1 MPSVYFD
8 HAAAAPLLPEAREA
22 MLPFLSD
29 EFGNPASLHRFG
41 DKPRAAIEAAR
52 AQVAALIN
60 SRPDDIVFTASASE
74 SNNLAIK
81 GFVMSRLPALGHEPK
96 SPERD
101 SPRPAE
107 AGRNQRQSLRFRPHI
122 VVSAIEHVSVIEPAR
137 SLKKLGFDVTEVP
150 VDSEGVIHPDKLE
163 AAIKPETI
171 LVSVMHANYE
181 VGTVQ
186 NIKELAAIAHKHKV
200 PFHSDGTAAVGRIPV
215 DVADLGVDSYAF
227 PAMSVYGPKG
237 AAALYLKRGTR
248 IPSLIEGGF
257 QEKNRRAG
265 TEDIAAIAGFGAAA
279 EITKARLPEWSATM
293 EKLAQRIFNE
303 LPRRL
308 EHIIFTGPVPL
319 GTRTEPPRQPGHD
332 PKSPADFG
340 HVPLSRA
347 NRIPGQVSVV
357 VEFVEGEAML
367 LFLDDEGIAAASG
380 SSCSAKTLKA
390 SHVLLAMGLPHT
402 KAQSSLVL
410 TMGKDSTDAD
420 VTHFLDKLPPI
431 AERLRQMSPL
441 YAKFKKGEDPYAV
454 KPGDECEDEHEPVQE

>member
-1 MPSVYFD
+1 MASGYFD
-8 HAAAAPLLPEAREA
+8 HAAAAPLLPEAGEA
-22 MLPFLSD
+22 MLPFLGE
-29 EFGNPASLHRFG
+29 EFGNPASLHHFG
-41 DKPRAAIEAAR
+41 EKPRAAVEGAR

-81 GFVMSRLPALGHEPK
+81 GFALSRKDKG
-96 SPERD
+96 
-101 SPRPAE
+101 
-107 AGRNQRQSLRFRPHI
+107 NHI
-122 VVSAIEHVSVIEPAR
+122 VVSAIEHVSVLEPAR
-137 SLKKLGFDVTEVP
+137 SLKKLGFEVTEVP
-150 VDSEGVIHPDKLE
+150 VDSEGAFQPDNLE

-186 NIKELAAIAHKHKV
+186 SIKELAAVARKHKV

-215 DVADLGVDSYAF
+215 DVGELDVDAYAF

-248 IPSLIEGGF
+248 IRSLVEGGF

-265 TEDIAAIAGFGAAA
+265 TEDVAAIAGFGAAA
-279 EITKARLPEWSATM
+279 AVAKTKLPEWSANM
-293 EKLAQRIFNE
+293 SKLAQRIFKE
-303 LPRRL
+303 LPQRL
-308 EHIIFTGPVPL
+308 DHVIFTGSMSSRV
-319 GTRTEPPRQPGHD
+319 PGH
-332 PKSPADFG
+332 
-340 HVPLSRA
+340 
-347 NRIPGQVSVV
+347 VSVV
-357 VEFVEGEAML
+357 VEFVEGESML

-410 TMGKDSTDAD
+410 TMGKDSTDED

-431 AERLRQMSPL
+431 AQRLRQMSPL
-441 YAKFKKGEDPYAV
+441 YAKFQKGEDPYAV
-454 KPGDECEDEHEPVQE
+454 RPGDECEDEHHEE

>member
-1 MPSVYFD
+1 MPSAYFD

-22 MLPFLSD
+22 MLSLLTD
-29 EFGNPASLHRFG
+29 EFGNPASLHRHG

-74 SNNLAIK
+74 SNNLAVK
-81 GFVMSRLPALGHEPK
+81 GFALARLRAGRGQSQAKTGDSP
-96 SPERD
+96 PER
-101 SPRPAE
+101 STRGTVPVFA
-107 AGRNQRQSLRFRPHI
+107 AQSGTVPGHI
-122 VVSAIEHVSVIEPAR
+122 VVSAIEHVSVLEPAK
-137 SLKKLGFDVTEVP
+137 SLKKLGFEVTEVP
-150 VDSEGVIHPDKLE
+150 VDSEGVVHPDKLE
-163 AAIKPETI
+163 AAIRPETI

-181 VGTVQ
+181 VGTIQ
-186 NIKELAAIAHKHKV
+186 NIKELAAIARKHKV

-215 DVADLGVDSYAF
+215 DVADLGVDAYTF

-248 IPSLIEGGF
+248 ISSLIEGGF

-265 TEDIAAIAGFGAAA
+265 TEDVAAIAGFGAAA
-279 EITKARLPEWSATM
+279 AVTKARLPEWSATM
-293 EKLAQRIFNE
+293 AKLAQRIFKE
-303 LPRRL
+303 LPGKL
-308 EHIIFTGPVPL
+308 EHIIFTGSMSS
-319 GTRTEPPRQPGHD
+319 RAPGH
-332 PKSPADFG
+332 
-340 HVPLSRA
+340 
-347 NRIPGQVSVV
+347 VSVV

-410 TMGKDSTDAD
+410 TLGKDSADAD

-431 AERLRQMSPL
+431 AQRLRQMSPL
-441 YAKFKKGEDPYAV
+441 YAKFVKGEDPYAV
-454 KPGDECEDEHEPVQE
+454 RPGDSCEDEHEHGANDE

>member
-1 MPSVYFD
+1 MLSGYFD

-22 MLPFLSD
+22 MTPFLGE
-29 EFGNPASLHRFG
+29 EFGNPSSLHRYG
-41 DKPRAAIEAAR
+41 NKPRETIEAAR

-81 GFVMSRLPALGHEPK
+81 GFALSR
-96 SPERD
+96 RD
-101 SPRPAE
+101 K
-107 AGRNQRQSLRFRPHI
+107 GKHI
-122 VVSAIEHVSVIEPAR
+122 VFSAIEHVSVLEPLK
-137 SLKKLGFDVTEVP
+137 SLRVDGFDLTEVP
-150 VDSEGVIHPDKLE
+150 VDHDGVVHPDKLA
-163 AAIKPETI
+163 AAIKTDTI

-186 NIKELAAIAHKHKV
+186 KIKELAAVAHRYRTL
-200 PFHSDGTAAVGRIPV
+200 FHSDGTAAVGRIPV
-215 DVADLGVDSYAF
+215 DVADLGVDAYSF

-248 IPSLIEGGF
+248 IQSLIEGGF

-265 TEDIAAIAGFGAAA
+265 TENVAAIAGFGAAA
-279 EITKARLPEWSATM
+279 AITKTKLPEWSASMT
-293 EKLAQRIFNE
+293 KLAQRIFKE
-303 LPRRL
+303 LPQRL
-308 EHIIFTGPVPL
+308 DHVIFTG
-319 GTRTEPPRQPGHD
+319 
-332 PKSPADFG
+332 SM
-340 HVPLSRA
+340 S
-347 NRIPGQVSVV
+347 NRIPGHVSVV
-357 VEFVEGEAML
+357 VEFVEGESML

-410 TMGKDSTDAD
+410 TIGKDSTDDD

-431 AERLRQMSPL
+431 AQRLRQISPL
-441 YAKFKKGEDPYAV
+441 YAKLQKGEDPYAV
-454 KPGDECEDEHEPVQE
+454 KPGEACEDGHEHEAKDE

>member
-1 MPSVYFD
+1 MTYAYFD

-22 MLPFLSD
+22 MLPFLGE

-81 GFVMSRLPALGHEPK
+81 GFALAKLPALEHEPK

-107 AGRNQRQSLRFRPHI
+107 AGRNQGQSLRFRPHI
-122 VVSAIEHVSVIEPAR
+122 VVSAIEHVSVLEPAK
-137 SLKKLGFDVTEVP
+137 SLKKLGFEVTEVP
-150 VDSEGVIHPDKLE
+150 VDSEGVVHPDKLE

-215 DVADLGVDSYAF
+215 DVADLGVDAYTF
-227 PAMSVYGPKG
+227 PATSVYGPKG

-265 TEDIAAIAGFGAAA
+265 TEDVAAIAGFGAAA
-279 EITKARLPEWSATM
+279 AVTKTKLPEWSALM
-293 EKLAQRIFNE
+293 AKLAQRIFKE
-303 LPRRL
+303 LPEKL
-308 EHIIFTGPVPL
+308 DHTIFTGSMSSRV
-319 GTRTEPPRQPGHD
+319 PGH
-332 PKSPADFG
+332 
-340 HVPLSRA
+340 
-347 NRIPGQVSVV
+347 VSVV

-410 TMGKDSTDAD
+410 TLGKDSTEAD

-431 AERLRQMSPL
+431 AQRLRQMSPL
-441 YAKFKKGEDPYAV
+441 YAKFQKGEDPYAV
-454 KPGDECEDEHEPVQE
+454 KPGEACEEHEPGQE